1 MFARSYLL
9 CFFFNPS
16 FGTSDLSVFFLVY
29 FFSCKGKLCDNVFL
43 CRIAVEGIVF
53 SRNINTVKGLYVA
66 VIIFDVKTVCFQ
78 RISVNKIVLTVIVTA
93 ESESVF

>member
-1 MFARSYLL
+1 MFARSSLL
-9 CFFFNPS
+9 CFFFNLS

-43 CRIAVEGIVF
+43 CRIAVEGVVF

-66 VIIFDVKTVCFQ
+66 VIIFDVKTVCFK

-93 ESESVF
+93 